1 MPCFSLPT
9 RRSVI
14 SPFVCSYLAV
24 FLFCKSNAFLQ
35 PSLQGHQGLQ
45 HRNEFPTRRKVSE
58 IIGSPADLSDA
69 FHSGLQGLQ
78 HLHDMTSAASLHA
91 PVDSAESVTKSVE
104 AIVSSLYVDAKDS
117 FYLGP
122 AKEHTNP
129 LFGPP
134 DPYLA
139 AGKSINPTSLQ
150 SLLESGNL
158 KASSDLVSSS
168 AQPETL
174 ASPKVQAEI
183 AKGYKILDASRLV
196 HKSDVLPGFHP
207 TGGILPHHNP
217 QMRESPEIFAK
228 QVEWA
233 AGFLNVLDK
242 LPFVAFA
249 YALMEFF
256 FLRPGVDF
264 FKEDI
269 EEEPLAALRKT
280 VMVTGV
286 RMGVF
291 FFLALVT
298 LVFVGT

>member
-1 MPCFSLPT
+1 MPCFHLPT

-14 SPFVCSYLAV
+14 WPFFSCYLAV
-24 FLFCKSNAFLQ
+24 FLLFTSNAFVR
-35 PSLQGHQGLQ
+35 PSLQSHKRLQ
-45 HRNEFPTRRKVSE
+45 YQNESLTRRKVSE
-58 IIGSPADLSDA
+58 IIGSPSDLSDT
-69 FHSGLQGLQ
+69 FHSGLQGLK
-78 HLHDMTSAASLHA
+78 HLHDMTSAASQQTA
-91 PVDSAESVTKSVE
+91 ADSAESVTKSVE
-104 AIVSSLYVDAKDS
+104 AILSNLYVDARDAI
-117 FYLGP
+117 YLGP

-139 AGKSINPTSLQ
+139 AGKSIHPTSLQ

-158 KASSDLVSSS
+158 KTSSDLVSSS

-174 ASPKVQAEI
+174 ASTKVQAEI
-183 AKGYKILDASRLV
+183 AKGYKILDASRLG
-196 HKSDVLPGFHP
+196 HKSDVLPGFQP

-217 QMRESPEIFAK
+217 QMRESPEVFAK

-249 YALMEFF
+249 YALIEFF

-298 LVFVGT
+298 LVFVGM